1 MDAVQYKCP
10 NCGGGLKFD
19 AVKQDFVCEYCDSVF
34 KEQDFFVKD
43 EVLEN
48 DNPESA
54 AKENEKQEFENAVL
68 YSCPSCGAQVI
79 TDETTAATECYYC
92 SNPIVLS
99 GRLSGEM
106 KPDLIIPFRIDKKGA
121 IDKFKEMCGK
131 RLFLPKNFIADSR
144 LEEIKGVYF
153 PYWYVDCETSGSINA
168 TSKQV
173 RSWVT
178 GDYRHTET
186 TIRGHFRQGDMQI
199 RNMPE
204 AALKGKDRDIMRY
217 VCPFNA
223 NDFVPFSMSYLS
235 GYFAEKRNVEFAD
248 IETAV
253 KQKIFQFSEEKLE
266 KSIDVP
272 NVTVNNR
279 SINMGGL
286 EYKYNLLPVWVLNYK
301 HKDKNY
307 IYALNG
313 QTGKVYGELPVCFKK
328 LIALFAGVAA
338 GASLLLSIAGVMLF

>member
-19 AVKQDFVCEYCDSVF
+19 AVKQDFICEYCDSVF

-43 EVLEN
+43 ELLEN
-48 DNPESA
+48 EASESA
-54 AKENEKQEFENAVL
+54 EEEQTEFENAVL

-99 GRLSGEM
+99 GRLSGEL
-106 KPDLIIPFRIDKKGA
+106 KPDFVIPFKIDKKGA
-121 IDKFKEMCGK
+121 IEKFREMCGK
-131 RLFLPKNFIADSR
+131 RHFLPKNFVADSR

-153 PYWYVDCETSGSINA
+153 PYWYVDCETSGNINA
-168 TSKQV
+168 TSRQV
-173 RSWVT
+173 RSWMV
-178 GDYRHTET
+178 GDFRHTET
-186 TIRGHFRQGDMQI
+186 TIRGHFRQGDMKI
-199 RNMPE
+199 INMPE

-217 VCPFNA
+217 VCPFDPA
-223 NDFVPFSMSYLS
+223 DFVPFSMSYLS

-248 IETAV
+248 IENGI
-253 KQKIFQFSEEKLE
+253 KQKIKLFSEEKLE
-266 KSIDVP
+266 KSIEVP
-272 NVTVNNR
+272 NVTVKDS
-279 SINMGGL
+279 SINLGGL
-286 EYKYNLLPVWVLNYK
+286 EYRYNLLPVWVLNYK

-313 QTGKVYGELPVCFKK
+313 QTGKVYGELPVCSKK
-328 LIALFAGVAA
+328 LAWLFAGVAA
-338 GASLLLSIAGVMLF
+338 GASLLLSLAGVFLF